1 MSLSADQRTRSCAK
15 ELVCPDCGTRAPL
28 SDKAFRCPSCDTGF
42 DIEYDYDRA
51 RAMIA
56 EVGPEARPLNI
67 WRYEELLPITD
78 LDASRRVG
86 AFSGL
91 TPLIR
96 ADRLGAELGLG
107 NLYIKDDSTNRP
119 SLS

>member
-1 MSLSADQRTRSCAK
+1 MSRSADQRTRSCAT

-28 SDKAFRCPSCDTGF
+28 SDTAFRCPSCDTG
-42 DIEYDYDRA
+42 YDYERA
-51 RAMIA
+51 RELIA
-56 EVGPEARPLNI
+56 EFPAQKRPLNI

-78 LDASRRVG
+78 LTASRAVG
-86 AFSGL
+86 TFSGM

-119 SLS
+119 SLSYKD